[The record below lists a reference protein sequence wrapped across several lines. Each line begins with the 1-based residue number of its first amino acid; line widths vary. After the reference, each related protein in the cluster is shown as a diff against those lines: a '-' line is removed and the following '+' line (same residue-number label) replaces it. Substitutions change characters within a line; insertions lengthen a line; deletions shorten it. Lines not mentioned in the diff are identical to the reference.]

1 MKSNK
6 LKAQH
11 TAGNIKAATISF
23 SGISLLWL
31 IMLFIL
37 SLFEVIY
44 NGVIHEFPAN
54 TIGIAF
60 WTFLADIGF
69 LLNLLLG
76 IYIVYVLIFLLS
88 PILAKTLYK
97 VLITLLL
104 ILHLALILY
113 FSRALL
119 PLGADLYGYSIADIK
134 QTIGASGGISFIT
147 ILAFI
152 AVIAA
157 IISIFK
163 YLAPKFKPAFGL
175 AIILPVLSLLA
186 LVTGAAKLLAPGNLH
201 SDFANN
207 LALNKS
213 AFFYSS
219 SVDHFFPDNND
230 VDIYA
235 DSYIG
240 DYNGQQSISAYNYV
254 DPDNYPFLHAD
265 SSKDV
270 LSPFFKSTTTPPNI
284 VIIMVEGLGRA
295 FTNDGAYLGNFTP
308 FIDSLSNQ
316 SLYWRNFLSEG
327 GRTFAVLP
335 SLLGSLPFAK
345 NGFLELGG
353 QMPAHLSLLSLL
365 KYNGYHTSFYYGGDS
380 HFDKMDMFLQKNK
393 IDELNDEKSFPAGY
407 TKLPS
412 VNGFTW
418 GYNDKELFR
427 HYLTTRNIDSK
438 PQLSV
443 LLTVATHDPFIINE
457 EATYLQRFEERMTTL
472 GFDDIKKRKYRNYKN
487 QYASI
492 LYLDDAMKSFF
503 ADYRKRSD
511 YANTIFIITGDHRMP
526 EIPMSDKIDRYH
538 VPLIIY
544 SPLLKRVS
552 QMSSVSTHFDIS
564 PSLIAYL
571 KHNFNMR
578 GPSLVSWIGQG
589 LDTSV
594 NFQNLHQY
602 PLIQT
607 KTDMIDFVMGEYHIN
622 GNTLFKLSPNMSEE
636 PVQDD
641 NKFNQLQNAFD
652 AFKKRNNRLVNGAKI
667 IPDTISTR
675 YAPLK

>member
-1 MKSNK
+1 MKSNR

-44 NGVIHEFPAN
+44 NGVVHEFPAN

-113 FSRALL
+113 FSKALL

-353 QMPAHLSLLSLL
+353 QMPAHLSLLSLV

-380 HFDKMDMFLQKNK
+380 HFDNMDMFLQKNK

-443 LLTVATHDPFIINE
+443 LLTLATHDPFIINE

>member
-1 MKSNK
+1 MKSNR

-44 NGVIHEFPAN
+44 NGVVHEFPAN

-113 FSRALL
+113 FSKALL

-219 SVDHFFPDNND
+219 SLDHFFPDNND

-353 QMPAHLSLLSLL
+353 QMPAHLSLLSLV

-380 HFDKMDMFLQKNK
+380 HFDNMDMFLQKNK

-443 LLTVATHDPFIINE
+443 LLTLATHDPFIINE